1 MGIVGETSVDA
12 PLSHFLLWYDLVPV
26 IDSVNGLGSGE
37 APLEHTTLL
46 ALVGTIL
53 LRWGAILSFV
63 MIGNIMKMND
73 SMVRWRFNSSKGI
86 WGSPHIVN

>member
-1 MGIVGETSVDA
+1 M
-12 PLSHFLLWYDLVPV
+12 V
-26 IDSVNGLGSGE
+26 IPYIMKIGE